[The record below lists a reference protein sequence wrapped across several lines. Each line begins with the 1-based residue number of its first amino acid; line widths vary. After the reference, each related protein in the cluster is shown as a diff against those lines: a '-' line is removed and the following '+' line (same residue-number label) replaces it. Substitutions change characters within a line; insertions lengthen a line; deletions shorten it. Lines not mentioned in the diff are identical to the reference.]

1 MRSHDSVG
9 SALWQLKPK
18 CVICN
23 SLLELP
29 ERGRCACGVGQLHVN
44 DNGFGSQ
51 RRRLVLEA
59 ALLRDSRRLRQITA
73 SLTVACLEE
82 LVVAGKVPEVVAGE
96 LGGVGDGARLRT
108 RRRRRRRRA
117 RRLGWGVRRRQR
129 RRRRAGRHERR
140 CLRRQAGH
148 FVDAASVAAS
158 VATVLVGVQVFTRNA
173 QVLPEG
179 ASLVLAARL
188 GALRGRRRRRRRVGW
203 RAEDLA
209 LAQSQCH
216 VSPRLILGRGS
227 DAGEV
232 VEVLDV
238 DGCGHVEDLL
248 QPRCER
254 ALVEGIGVDQ
264 ERGFEE
270 GAL

>member
-9 SALWQLKPK
+9 SALWQLKPES
-18 CVICN
+18 VIGN
-23 SLLELP
+23 SLLQLP
-29 ERGRCACGVGQLHVN
+29 ECGRCACGVGQLHVN
-44 DNGFGSQ
+44 DYGFGSQ

-59 ALLRDSRRLRQITA
+59 APLCDSRRLRQSTA
-73 SLTVACLEE
+73 SLAVACLEE

-117 RRLGWGVRRRQR
+117 RRLGWSVRRRQR
-129 RRRRAGRHERR
+129 RRRRAWRR
-140 CLRRQAGH
+140 SSRRQAGH
-148 FVDAASVAAS
+148 LVDAASIAAS
-158 VATVLVGVQVFTRNA
+158 VATVLVGVQLFTRNA

-209 LAQSQCH
+209 LAQSQGH
-216 VSPRLILGRGS
+216 VSPRLILGRGR